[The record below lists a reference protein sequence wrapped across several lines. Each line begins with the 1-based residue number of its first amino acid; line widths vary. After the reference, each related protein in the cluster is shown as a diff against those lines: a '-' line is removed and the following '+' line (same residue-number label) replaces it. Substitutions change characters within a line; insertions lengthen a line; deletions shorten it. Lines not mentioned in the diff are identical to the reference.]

1 MTLEVIARWCF
12 IVMCLP
18 VVAFHSFLELCVC
31 VCVYVYVCTHLCF
44 MCMCVCGPW

>member
-12 IVMCLP
+12 IIMCLP

-31 VCVYVYVCTHLCF
+31 VCVCVHVYVCTHLYIY
-44 MCMCVCGPW
+44 VHV